1 MNMNKKELEAFA
13 KEAAKGIKTPKDLN
27 EFSQM
32 LKKITVEAALNAEME
47 EHLGYEKHTKSA
59 STNSR
64 NGKSTK
70 RVKTE
75 DGEFELD
82 TPRDREGSFEPKL
95 VKKNQTRFTSM
106 DDKILWLYAQGMS
119 TREIVSAFDE
129 WYGAEISPTLVSRVT
144 NAVIEQVIEW
154 QSRPLDAIYPIVY
167 LDCIV
172 VKVRQDKRV
181 INKSIFLALGINT
194 EGHKE
199 LMGMWISENEGAKFW
214 LNVLTEL
221 QQRGVEDILIAC
233 VDGLKGFP
241 DAINTVFPTN
251 IQLCIVHMVR
261 NSLKYVSWKDY
272 KAVTAD
278 LKRVYRSA
286 TEDEALLELER
297 FGDAWDSQYPQ
308 ITKSWRNHWQNLNTL
323 FNYPEDIRKAI
334 YTTNAIESLNSVI
347 RKAIKKRKIFPSDD
361 SARKMVYLA
370 IKDASKKWTMP
381 IQNWRQAMSRF
392 IIEFEERLER
402 HIN

>member
-1 MNMNKKELEAFA
+1 
-13 KEAAKGIKTPKDLN
+13 
-27 EFSQM
+27 M
-32 LKKITVEAALNAEME
+32 LKKITVEAALNAEMD
-47 EHLGYEKHTKSA
+47 EHLGYEKHHKST

-106 DDKILWLYAQGMS
+106 DDQILWLYAQGMS

-154 QSRPLDAIYPIVY
+154 QSRPLDAVYPIVY

-199 LMGMWISENEGAKFW
+199 LMGMWIAENEGAKFW

-241 DAINTVFPTN
+241 DAINTVFPQTN

-286 TEDEALLELER
+286 TEDEALLELGR
-297 FGDAWDSQYPQ
+297 FGDTWDSQYPQ

-402 HIN
+402 YIN